1 MKMKRLISLVSAVI
15 CLFMLSIPASALEYR
30 ASDQIS
36 MHGITVTPASNTLS
50 VRFSVSGSGV
60 MDKIGCES
68 IYVYEK
74 SGSRW
79 TLAES
84 WDEDDPGMSRYNS
97 YSQINTI
104 LCDGEAGVD
113 YKVVV
118 TVFAENSDG
127 RDTRSKTVY
136 VTGK

>member
-1 MKMKRLISLVSAVI
+1 MLAV
-15 CLFMLSIPASALEYR
+15 PASAAESR

-36 MHGITVTPASNTLS
+36 MYGITVTPASGVLS
-50 VRFSVSGSGV
+50 VRFSVAGYGI
-60 MDKIGCES
+60 MDKVGCES

-74 SGSRW
+74 SGSSWRL
-79 TLAES
+79 TES

-97 YSQINTI
+97 YSQVNTI

-118 TVFAENSDG
+118 TIFAEDSAG